1 MEKKRSYDEG
11 CAAAHALDLVG
22 ERWAL
27 LVVRELLVGPK
38 RFTDLKAGLPGVS
51 PNVLSQ
57 RLRDLEAIGAV
68 MRTKLPPPAASRV
81 YDLTPWGREL
91 EPVLMALG
99 RWGVRSP
106 AMPFTAP
113 TSVAALVVAL
123 RTMFDPAQAE
133 GFDGTVALRVGEEPL
148 RARVVQG
155 RLELVHGSV
164 ERPDVVVESDPET
177 LKGLAF
183 GGMPLSA
190 ALETGVLTLTGD
202 IRQAERFF
210 ELFRL
215 PEPVAKVRLTNYPQ
229 PP

>member
-1 MEKKRSYDEG
+1 MNKKRAYDEG

-38 RFTDLKAGLPGVS
+38 RFTDLEAGLPGVS

-57 RLRDLEAIGAV
+57 RLRDLETVGV
-68 MRTKLPPPAASRV
+68 LVRTRLPPPTATWV
-81 YDLTPWGREL
+81 YELTPWGRDL

-113 TSVAALVVAL
+113 TSPAALVVAL
-123 RTMFDPAQAE
+123 RTMFDPAAANGVEAE
-133 GFDGTVALRVGEEPL
+133 VALHVASSKLGEERL
-148 RARVVQG
+148 RARVVGG
-155 RLELVHGSV
+155 RLELERGPV
-164 ERPDVVVESDPET
+164 ENPAVTIQSDPET

-183 GGMPLSA
+183 GGLPLA
-190 ALETGVLTLTGD
+190 AARETGALTLTGD
-202 IRQAERFF
+202 PEQAEQFF
-210 ELFRL
+210 GLFRL
-215 PEPVAKVRLTNYPQ
+215 PEPVTT
-229 PP
+229 